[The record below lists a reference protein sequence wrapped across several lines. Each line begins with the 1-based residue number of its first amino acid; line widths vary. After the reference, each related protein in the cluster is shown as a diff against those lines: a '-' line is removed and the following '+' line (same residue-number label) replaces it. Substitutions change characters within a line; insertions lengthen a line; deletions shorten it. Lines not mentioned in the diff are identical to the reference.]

1 MSAIGISPRSTAAGT
16 APVQSDTRAPE
27 PGLRVLQRRRA
38 MDNLFIAAMVVLW
51 SVFAFEMV
59 KYVLAPAA
67 RTATSATAHS
77 PAAGR
82 R

>member
-1 MSAIGISPRSTAAGT
+1 MSAIGIRPRSTVTGT
-16 APVQSDTRAPE
+16 APARYDVRAAE
-27 PGLRVLQRRRA
+27 PGLRVLQRRQA
-38 MDNLFIAAMVVLW
+38 MDDLFIAVMVVLW
-51 SVFAFEMV
+51 SVFVFEMV
-59 KYVLAPAA
+59 KYVLAPAV